1 MKWRSNLSN
10 PRRELDDE
18 IRDGKLAWIVPS
30 FVWVIDLDDAKSIKT
45 FVGRDWHLLWCVVKC
60 WVTTKGKFKTK
71 HLNIKHY

>member
-30 FVWVIDLDDAKSIKT
+30 FVWVIDLGDAKSIKT
-45 FVGRDWHLLWCVVKC
+45 FVGRDWHLLWRVVEC
-60 WVTTKGKFKTK
+60 WVTTK
-71 HLNIKHY
+71 L